1 LIGFEISEMLRLGKK
16 FEKCDNCGL
25 WYIRKTR
32 QRQNYCPNF
41 PMPSLSNEANRERVK
56 KCRINQNIA
65 SGKLTITEAA
75 KKQGMSIKEFEEWRK
90 DTSRKK
96 NRPYLSGFFHI
107 IFTSVKIGVKLL

>member
-96 NRPYLSGFFHI
+96 TAHI
-107 IFTSVKIGVKLL
+107 